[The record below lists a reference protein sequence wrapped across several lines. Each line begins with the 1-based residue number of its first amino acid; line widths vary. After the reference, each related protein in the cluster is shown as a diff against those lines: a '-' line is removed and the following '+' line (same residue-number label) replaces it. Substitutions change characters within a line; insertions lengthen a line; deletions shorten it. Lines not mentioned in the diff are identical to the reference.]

1 LAWSAAAI
9 IITLWWRNAV
19 RRRVMALVATEGA
32 TPTWPSVGLGEKE
45 ASMRRAEIWA
55 TFSNAL
61 AVVMTI
67 VVIVAL
73 FYSLPA
79 GAEEG
84 HSHEHQMAHGA
95 YHRLYNGI
103 MRPDVKNSSCCN
115 EQDCAPTEAKWD
127 SVRKRWTALKYGQWV
142 DIPPSKI
149 VPRDQVPDGLGA
161 DPHLCAPPPSRSPFD
176 KDEVFCFIEPDGGT

>member
-19 RRRVMALVATEGA
+19 RRRVTALVATEGA

-55 TFSNAL
+55 TFNNAL
-61 AVVMTI
+61 AVAMTI
-67 VVIVAL
+67 VVIAAL

-79 GAEEG
+79 RAEEG
-84 HSHEHQMAHGA
+84 HSHEHQMTHGT
-95 YHRLYNGI
+95 YHHLYNGI
-103 MRPDVKNSSCCN
+103 MRPDVKNSSCCS
-115 EQDCAPTEAKWD
+115 EQDCAPTEARWD

-161 DPHLCAPPPSRSPFD
+161 EPHLCAPPPSRSTFG